1 MLLVESNY
9 KTNFK
14 IFVVDTITE
23 IQSKA
28 KRLPGRPRQPGATIS
43 LSKLLILLNFE

>member
-1 MLLVESNY
+1 MWLVESNY

-23 IQSKA
+23 VQSKA
-28 KRLPGRPRQPGATIS
+28 KRLPSQRRQREADIS
-43 LSKLLILLNFE
+43 LSKL